1 MRRPRERDESLLT
14 VEDEGPGDSREQH
27 AGQVFERFY
36 RARGIGGLRQRAG
49 ARDRAELAELMGGS
63 VELGVGTGRT
73 SLTLVLPAFS
83 GAAPF
88 SRENERL
95 EEPSLQ

>member
-1 MRRPRERDESLLT
+1 
-14 VEDEGPGDSREQH
+14 
-27 AGQVFERFY
+27 
-36 RARGIGGLRQRAG
+36 
-49 ARDRAELAELMGGS
+49 MGGS
-63 VELGVGTGRT
+63 VELGVSKGRT
-73 SLTLVLPAFS
+73 RFTLVLPAFS